1 MNNEPSDVT
10 KPAAWGHPAVLLATV
25 FWIGRARPAP
35 GTWGSAA
42 ALPIITALSFAQ
54 FPLFIECVFWLAVCC
69 IGIPICTIASRQLG
83 GQKDPSSIILDEF
96 AAMPLVLLVVPSQQR
111 TWLVMLLAFLLF
123 RLFDITKPPPCRQL
137 ENLPDGLGI
146 MADDWAAAGLAACT
160 LFAITTLM
168 HSYGWTA
175 P

>member
-10 KPAAWGHPAVLLATV
+10 KPVTWGHPAVMLATC
-25 FWIGRARPAP
+25 FWIGRVRPAP

-42 ALPIITALSFAQ
+42 ALPVIAALSFAQ
-54 FPLFIECVFWLAVCC
+54 LPFFTECAFWLTVCC
-69 IGIPICTIASRQLG
+69 IGIPVCTIASRQLG

-96 AAMPLVLLVVPSQQR
+96 AAMPLVLLIVPSQQR
-111 TWLVMLLAFLLF
+111 TWVIMLLGFLLF

-137 ENLPDGLGI
+137 ENLPEGLGI
-146 MADDWAAAGLAACT
+146 MADYWAAAGLAACT
-160 LFAITTLM
+160 LFVITTLM
-168 HSYGWTA
+168 HSYGAFA